1 MASFEEQLAELES
14 VIARLE
20 EGGLPLDESVSLF
33 ERGMMLSKSCKQ
45 QLKSAESRIQAVTE
59 PDEDG
64 PVRLEDIE
72 VEVDDDEEDDE
83 GEVFG
88 DDDERDADDCGFRG

>member
-14 VIARLE
+14 VVARLE

-33 ERGMMLSKSCKQ
+33 ERGMLLSKACKK
-45 QLKSAESRIQAVTE
+45 QLASAESRIQAVME

-64 PVRLEDIE
+64 PVRVEDVE
-72 VEVDDDEEDDE
+72 VEVDEDGDEEDDE
-83 GEVFG
+83 GEVF
-88 DDDERDADDCGFRG
+88 DDERDEEDDGRL